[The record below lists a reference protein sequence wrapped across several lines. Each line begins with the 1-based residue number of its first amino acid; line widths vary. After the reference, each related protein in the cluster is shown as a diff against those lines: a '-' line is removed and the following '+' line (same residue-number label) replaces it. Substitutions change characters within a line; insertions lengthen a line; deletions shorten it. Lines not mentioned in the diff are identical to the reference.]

1 MIRNARHQH
10 LFSKVIRTP
19 SFLARR
25 NYFTAIAIL
34 IFAGLSSISVAQNT
48 ERTESGI
55 AAERASVEVTKWEL
69 ILEGPEQTRAV
80 TEKDA
85 SLRWSWADNG
95 RLYGNVHIYTAQGRP
110 VALVEFFSWFSPIEG
125 DYFQCTSMT
134 GTRMTATRTGESV
147 WTPRGTSV
155 VMRDVPDGP
164 VPATTA
170 AARLV
175 QMRRI
180 AEEFRVEVED
190 KRGTG
195 DISTTRQ
202 LRLLPRPMFRYE
214 SAQHDA
220 LDGAIFAYVIST
232 DPGAMLLIEATRT
245 NGIAKWRYGFVRV
258 WTYGAQAYLGAE
270 QVWSIPEVDP
280 RKDMKADFYLNVL
293 PQGSEN

>member
-1 MIRNARHQH
+1 MIRNAGHRQ
-10 LFSKVIRTP
+10 LFTKVIRTP

-134 GTRMTATRTGESV
+134 GTPMTATRSGENV

-170 AARLV
+170 RLV

-180 AEEFRVEVED
+180 AEKFRVEVED

-280 RKDMKADFYLNVL
+280 RKDMKADFYLNAL